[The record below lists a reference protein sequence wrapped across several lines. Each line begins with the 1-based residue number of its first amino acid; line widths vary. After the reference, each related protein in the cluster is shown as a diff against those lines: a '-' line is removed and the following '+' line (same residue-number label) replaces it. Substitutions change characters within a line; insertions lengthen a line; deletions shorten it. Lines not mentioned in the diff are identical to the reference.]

1 MNTVFSINGAIVV
14 ITITKP
20 DLFLKC
26 GHSLWFC
33 WGLRSILFVNLIIFY
48 FICVRINTISSKI
61 LRLRFANDLGY
72 SLFDPFCWVIA
83 RDLLRR
89 CSRLLLTINLVQK
102 VFLAP
107 LEICMIENLADGH
120 SVFLVEVIQIK

>member
-14 ITITKP
+14 ITVTKP

-26 GHSLWFC
+26 GHSLWFR
-33 WGLRSILFVNLIIFY
+33 WGLSRILFLNLIIFY

-72 SLFDPFCWVIA
+72 SLFDPFGWIIA
-83 RDLLRR
+83 RDLFR
-89 CSRLLLTINLVQK
+89 RLLLTINLVQK
-102 VFLAP
+102 IFLAP

>member
-33 WGLRSILFVNLIIFY
+33 WGLSSILFLNLIIFY

-72 SLFDPFCWVIA
+72 SLFDSFGWVIA
-83 RDLLRR
+83 RDLLR
-89 CSRLLLTINLVQK
+89 RLLLTINLVQK